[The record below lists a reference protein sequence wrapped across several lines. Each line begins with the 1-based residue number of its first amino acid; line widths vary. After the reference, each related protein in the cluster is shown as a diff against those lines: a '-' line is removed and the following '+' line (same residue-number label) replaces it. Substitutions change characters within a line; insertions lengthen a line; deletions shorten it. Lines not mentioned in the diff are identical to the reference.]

1 MTILRDSCHA
11 RQALSGH
18 SPNMLTPTSKPIE
31 NYLEHE
37 KTVENWNKELDT
49 ICRIF
54 NVLPE
59 DPILT
64 AHWAVEYPSL
74 DGIWFTTGRCIFGRK
89 RWYDYFP
96 SSADP
101 ATCHRLKATAPDEV
115 AYWDT
120 RACQDPIYFIN
131 LLSSEVQRT
140 RYMPVHLARQLGSNL
155 AALQLLADV
164 WDHLL
169 VREKLIHMPELPLNT
184 ALFSSVTSLLNW
196 PSLFAQEIAPFHHRP
211 SVKELNEAI
220 RTETLISSRANLE
233 FAKHRC
239 LMKNWLI
246 ALRSFSPIME
256 KACLL
261 RQTLLNHLQAHQA
274 KGLKLIPRWQR
285 PSLNAPNAT
294 NDGAEINNPP
304 ADVTPMVMTR
314 NPQERHIKVYL
325 NDKKRPANEP
335 VMTEDDAEHQR
346 RRLIGKAPRDCLSFS
361 LHV

>member
-1 MTILRDSCHA
+1 
-11 RQALSGH
+11 
-18 SPNMLTPTSKPIE
+18 MLTPTSNPVE

-37 KTVENWNKELDT
+37 KTVENWNKELDK

-64 AHWAVEYPSL
+64 AYWAVEYPSL
-74 DGIWFTTGRCIFGRK
+74 DGIWFTTGRCNFGRK

-96 SSADP
+96 SANEP
-101 ATCHRLKATAPDEV
+101 ASRHRLKATAPDEI
-115 AYWDT
+115 AYWDS
-120 RACQDPIYFIN
+120 ASCQDPIYFIN
-131 LLSSEVQRT
+131 LLSSEAQRT
-140 RYMPVHLARQLGSNL
+140 RYMPAHLARQMGSNL

-169 VREKLIHMPELPLNT
+169 VREKLMPLPELPLNT
-184 ALFSSVTSLLNW
+184 ALFSSVTSLLSW

-220 RTETLISSRANLE
+220 QTETLISSRANLE

-261 RQTLLNHLQAHQA
+261 RQTLLSHLQAHQA

-285 PSLNAPNAT
+285 QSSNAPNAI
-294 NDGAEINNPP
+294 NDGLEIKNPP

-314 NPQERHIKVYL
+314 DPQQRHIKVYL
-325 NDKKRPANEP
+325 NSNKRPANETP
-335 VMTEDDAEHQR
+335 MTEADADHQKLRVIFKKPREH
-346 RRLIGKAPRDCLSFS
+346 LSLS
-361 LHV
+361 LHA